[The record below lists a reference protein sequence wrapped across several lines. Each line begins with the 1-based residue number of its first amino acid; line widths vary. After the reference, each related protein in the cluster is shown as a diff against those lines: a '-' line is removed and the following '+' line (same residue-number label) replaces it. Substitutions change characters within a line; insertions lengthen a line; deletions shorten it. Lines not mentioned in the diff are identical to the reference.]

1 METSENK
8 RFVYQFGKF
17 VLDPQEKTLFS
28 GGKAMRL
35 PAKEFETL
43 LLLVENNG
51 KALSKEEMMRA
62 VWQDAFVE
70 ETNLAKQIS
79 RLRKIF
85 NADGEKLI
93 ETLPKH
99 GYRFS
104 AEVHK
109 TARGSAETVIEKY
122 TRQRL
127 TVKVEE
133 ETEETPKYLP
143 QAKKGFFTSSRVVA
157 LGLIVL
163 LGAVGAF
170 WNWKTAPPAA
180 APAKVNSIAV
190 LPLRSLTGEEN
201 NKALGLGLTDAL
213 ITRLAS
219 LRQLTVRPISAVTPY
234 VDTPQDSLEI
244 GKKLKVD
251 AVLEGTIQHFEGR
264 VRLNARLLRVENGE
278 QIWAEQFES
287 KAAQIFDLQDRLTAQ
302 TAQALKLKLGASE
315 TEQITK
321 RFTNNPEALDAYQKG
336 RYFCNRRTVNDL
348 KTAIGYFNEAVVK
361 DPNYALAY
369 AGLADAYSLLADYD
383 GALPKDAYPKA
394 KEAATKALELD
405 DELAEAH
412 TSLAYVR
419 MFYYHD
425 WQGAQDGYRRA
436 IALNPNYATARHWY
450 SEYLTA
456 MGRFD
461 EAFVEARRAK
471 EIDPLSPSVN
481 AQEVWILFYA
491 RRYDEAIERG
501 RRIAEMNPDY
511 AEINDPLKRC
521 YDRKGMY
528 REAIDARQRRRKLAG
543 WDATETT
550 ALKEAASTSESAV
563 YWKKRLEQ
571 EIEEAR
577 NELPMPF
584 EMAAIYAQLGEKDL
598 AFEWLD
604 KAIENRNYTVMFLRV
619 TPDIDP
625 LRSDARFA
633 DALRRVGLLF

>member
-1 METSENK
+1 METAENK
-8 RFVYQFGKF
+8 RFIYQFGKF

-28 GGKAMRL
+28 EGTPLHL

-43 LLLVENNG
+43 LMLVENNG
-51 KALSKEEMMRA
+51 RALTKEEMMTAIWR
-62 VWQDAFVE
+62 DAFVE
-70 ETNLAKQIS
+70 EVNLAKQIS

-85 NADGEKLI
+85 NSNGEKYI

-104 AEVHK
+104 AEVNQIFQP
-109 TARGSAETVIEKY
+109 AEETILEKRTVK
-122 TRQRL
+122 RL
-127 TVKVEE
+127 TVRIEN
-133 ETEETPKYLP
+133 ETPD
-143 QAKKGFFTSSRVVA
+143 
-157 LGLIVL
+157 
-163 LGAVGAF
+163 
-170 WNWKTAPPAA
+170 APPALTPQSRFLNVRFGLA
-180 APAKVNSIAV
+180 LCTVVLIATVAGAWLWRSRPQTGAKIDSIAV
-190 LPLRSLTGEEN
+190 LPLKSLTGEEN

-213 ITRLAS
+213 ITKIGG
-219 LRQLTVRPISAVTPY
+219 LRQIVVRPVSAVAPY
-234 VDTPQDSLEI
+234 ADAPQDSLEI
-244 GKKLKVD
+244 GKKLNVD
-251 AVLEGTIQHFEGR
+251 AVLEGTIQQAEGR
-264 VRLNARLLRVENGE
+264 VRLNVRLLRVENGE
-278 QIWAEQFES
+278 QLWAEQFES
-287 KAAQIFDLQDRLTAQ
+287 DAAQIFDLQDRLTAQ
-302 TAQALKLKLGASE
+302 TAQALRLKLSSGE
-315 TEQITK
+315 TQQITK
-321 RFTNNPEALDAYQKG
+321 RFTNSPEALDAYLKG
-336 RYFCNRRTVNDL
+336 RYFSSRRTTGDL
-348 KTAIGYFNEAVVK
+348 KAAIGYFNEAIAK

-369 AGLADAYSLLADYD
+369 VGLADAYSLLADYD

-405 DELAEAH
+405 DELAEAE
-412 TSLAYVR
+412 TSLAYVK
-419 MFYYHD
+419 MFYYLD

-481 AQEVWILFYA
+481 AQEVWILYYA
-491 RRYDEAIERG
+491 RRYDEALERG
-501 RRIAEMNPDY
+501 RRIAEMMPDY
-511 AEINDPLKRC
+511 AEIYDPLKRC

-528 REAIDARQRRRKLAG
+528 AQAIAARQKRRKLAG
-543 WDATETT
+543 WDATETA
-550 ALKEAASTSESAV
+550 ALKSAASTSDAAV

-604 KAIENRNYTVMFLRV
+604 KAIENRTYPVMFLRV

-633 DALRRVGLLF
+633 DALRRVNLLF